1 VSTDTIAPVGPVRT
15 PTQSSVPDDS
25 HPRNA
30 RRAPRATKRPPK
42 GAPRPS
48 TASPRYSGMQR
59 RPNIGLRLRAL
70 REEAGLTQE
79 ELARLTTN
87 TWVDPEGRGVGYYT
101 IGRQENNEHVPKR
114 HTIELLARALTF
126 RLGRTI
132 TPSMLMSGGDEGGL
146 AAYLERD
153 RQRRGQTVPAFAE
166 LLGIPPERYRQ
177 AVKRHDWTPSE
188 LGRVVRLLPE
198 TSPLIAEAIAQQAP

>member
-87 TWVDPEGRGVGYYT
+87 TW
-101 IGRQENNEHVPKR
+101 
-114 HTIELLARALTF
+114 
-126 RLGRTI
+126 
-132 TPSMLMSGGDEGGL
+132 
-146 AAYLERD
+146 LERD